1 MITEAF
7 TPKPVNQS
15 AIDICTVCDELKE
28 LLLDKNKRYGDAALS
43 PLRIFSKADATSNLL
58 CRIDDKLSRIQNVR
72 EDEME
77 DPILDLLGYLVLL
90 RISQRR
96 NVLAL
101 TGMMQ

>member
-1 MITEAF
+1 MDE
-7 TPKPVNQS
+7 VSQS
-15 AIDICTVCDELKE
+15 QIDICAACDELKE
-28 LLLDKNKRYGDAALS
+28 LLLEKNKRYGDSALS
-43 PLRIFSKADATSNLL
+43 PLRIFSKADATQALK
-58 CRIDDKLSRIQNVR
+58 CRLDDKLSRIQNVR